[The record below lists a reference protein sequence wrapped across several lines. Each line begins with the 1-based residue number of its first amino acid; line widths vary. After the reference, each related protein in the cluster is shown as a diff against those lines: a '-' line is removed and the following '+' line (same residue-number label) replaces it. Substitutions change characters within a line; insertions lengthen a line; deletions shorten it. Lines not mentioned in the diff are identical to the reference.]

1 MAITLQNA
9 WPLTEQQVYRRSDTF
24 FRSIDE
30 EAIRALG
37 TRHHIKSL
45 QCAIKARY
53 RGSFNCCF
61 LLEFTDSST
70 RVVRLPLEPAVQDAW
85 GKVRSEVCTMGS
97 VTFQS
102 QRTASVCSNR
112 LFIDTCDVTRVFL
125 FPEYMP
131 TGEANFADIPQSL
144 KSS

>member
-37 TRHHIKSL
+37 TQHHIKSL

-85 GKVRSEVCTMGS
+85 DKV
-97 VTFQS
+97 
-102 QRTASVCSNR
+102 
-112 LFIDTCDVTRVFL
+112 
-125 FPEYMP
+125 
-131 TGEANFADIPQSL
+131 
-144 KSS
+144 